1 MVRLATQWKSVG
13 AGMGDGNEQSCEN
26 EKVESVLDLEAL
38 IVADLAIDK
47 LFCGLYGCATQDVA
61 K

>member
-1 MVRLATQWKSVG
+1 
-13 AGMGDGNEQSCEN
+13 MGDGNEQSCEN
-26 EKVESVLDLEAL
+26 EKVEGVLDLDVL